1 YIFFFINLSENHT
14 YKHNSRVLISS
25 ISILLKSIKSILK
38 SENKKLVHNN
48 NSSLL
53 VLFANYSGSEP
64 RRTRIKQKKRTTTSP
79 SIKINRSNIFIY
91 THISTWEQ
99 SLPCTNLAEKP

>member
-14 YKHNSRVLISS
+14 YKHNSCVLISS

-38 SENKKLVHNN
+38 SENKKLVHKN

-64 RRTRIKQKKRTTTSP
+64 RRTRHFNQTKKKDNNIT
-79 SIKINRSNIFIY
+79 INKN
-91 THISTWEQ
+91 
-99 SLPCTNLAEKP
+99 